1 MSRYRGRPRYGRS
14 VIAQFPPIEAP
25 SPAAVGRA
33 DPADP
38 AAAAPPDLNAAG
50 ALRPLLELGPP
61 GVVGWPARARLVVF
75 AADHGILAVGVSAD
89 AGAATGHRLAELD
102 IGAGPVAAAADRAGV
117 RIRTVDLRELLPD
130 PAPVARHA
138 AVEDVADL
146 WAGHRAS
153 GRIDVED
160 ALTDDEVGRAL
171 QRGRDAADTEVD
183 EGADLLLAGVCS
195 AGVSTP
201 AAVLS
206 AAITGIE
213 PVDATS
219 RGSGIDDAGWIRKV
233 AAVRD
238 ALYRTRLGGT
248 DTAGLLRVGGGAD
261 LAALTGFLAQAAV
274 RRTPVLIDDL
284 AGTVCAVLAQ
294 RLAPGADDWIF
305 VAAPVADRGH
315 RRLLDVLDRPPLTGL
330 DVRLPSGAAA
340 ALVVSLLRGVADVVA
355 QLPAGPPLW
364 DETLL

>member
-1 MSRYRGRPRYGRS
+1 MS
-14 VIAQFPPIEAP
+14 AQFPPVEAP
-25 SPAAVGRA
+25 PVAPAEPPGSQ
-33 DPADP
+33 
-38 AAAAPPDLNAAG
+38 PDLNAAG
-50 ALRPLLELGPP
+50 ALRPLLTIGARPDGSWP
-61 GVVGWPARARLVVF
+61 GRARLVMF
-75 AADHGILAVGVSAD
+75 AADHGILAAAVSAD
-89 AGAATGHRLAELD
+89 PGEATGLRLAELD
-102 IGAGPVAAAADRAGV
+102 HGVGPVAAAAGPAGIGV
-117 RIRTVDLRELLPD
+117 RTVDLRELLPD
-130 PAPVARHA
+130 PAPTSRHA
-138 AVEDVADL
+138 AAEDTADL
-146 WAGHRAS
+146 WAGHRPS

-160 ALTDDEVGRAL
+160 ALTDEEVVAAL
-171 QRGRDAADTEVD
+171 QRGRDAADAEVD
-183 EGADLLLAGVCS
+183 AGADLLLAGVCS

-238 ALYRTRLGGT
+238 ALYRTRLAGT
-248 DTAGLLRVGGGAD
+248 DATGLLRVAGGAD

-274 RRTPVLIDDL
+274 RRTPVLVDDL
-284 AGTVCAVLAQ
+284 PGTVAAVLAQ
-294 RLAPGADDWIF
+294 RLAPGADAWIF

-330 DVRLPSGAAA
+330 DVRLPSGATA
-340 ALVVSLLRGVADVVA
+340 ALVVSLLRGVAGVLA
-355 QLPAGPPLW
+355 RLPAGSPLW